1 MHRLKRWI
9 NEEVSFYK
17 EQLKESPLE
26 TIAIY
31 LSWVFVIIIGLMAV
45 FAYIKFIIDYIGNNY
60 LYTDTG
66 FNHFNVCGKSNMEMD
81 IVYYRY
87 NCNGILCCENINES
101 QLFIK

>member
-17 EQLKESPLE
+17 EQLKESPLQ

-45 FAYIKFIIDYIGNNY
+45 FAYIKFIIDGGYPMSVARVKVE
-60 LYTDTG
+60 LLP
-66 FNHFNVCGKSNMEMD
+66 VL
-81 IVYYRY
+81 
-87 NCNGILCCENINES
+87 ILQVEQHI
-101 QLFIK
+101 

>member
-9 NEEVSFYK
+9 DEGVSIYK

-45 FAYIKFIIDYIGNNY
+45 FAYIKFIIDG
-60 LYTDTG
+60 
-66 FNHFNVCGKSNMEMD
+66 
-81 IVYYRY
+81 
-87 NCNGILCCENINES
+87 
-101 QLFIK
+101 

>member
-17 EQLKESPLE
+17 EQLKESPLQ

-45 FAYIKFIIDYIGNNY
+45 FAYIKFIDI
-60 LYTDTG
+60 YTETD
-66 FNHFNVCGKSNMEMD
+66 K
-81 IVYYRY
+81 
-87 NCNGILCCENINES
+87 
-101 QLFIK
+101 Q

>member
-45 FAYIKFIIDYIGNNY
+45 FAYIKFIIENEDI
-60 LYTDTG
+60 T
-66 FNHFNVCGKSNMEMD
+66 NVLSF
-81 IVYYRY
+81 YW
-87 NCNGILCCENINES
+87 
-101 QLFIK
+101 

>member
-9 NEEVSFYK
+9 DEGVSIYK

-45 FAYIKFIIDYIGNNY
+45 FAYIKFIIDGGYPMS
-60 LYTDTG
+60 
-66 FNHFNVCGKSNMEMD
+66 VARVKEMELLP
-81 IVYYRY
+81 VL
-87 NCNGILCCENINES
+87 ILQVEQHI
-101 QLFIK
+101 